1 MTYSEY
7 GKLEEQCKSDTLG
20 KCIDV
25 DMMYGGQCW
34 DLNQLY
40 NIKYLNVPAY
50 VLAGC
55 GTVNKMLVEPK
66 LSDLLRYFDEVP
78 NNTMIKGDIAIWDWG
93 GDLCHIAIYDSWD
106 GQFCWFLTQN
116 NPVEQMTTLSILNTD
131 NMRSFRLKGVVPDP
145 KPVPPTPEP
154 TEFKVGDYVVPTILI
169 DYAGTPLVQY
179 DDLYQIVEKDERGNV
194 LAAVRGDERPIWAVL
209 PDSNIKHA

>member
-25 DMMYGGQCW
+25 DMCFGGQCW

-93 GDLCHIAIYDSWD
+93 GDLCHIAIYDGWD

-131 NMRSFRLKGVVPDP
+131 NMRSFRLKGIVPDP
-145 KPVPPTPEP
+145 EPVPPTPEP
-154 TEFKVGDYVVPTILI
+154 TEFKVGDYVVPTILL
-169 DYAGTPLVQY
+169 DYAGTPLIQY
-179 DDLYQIVEKDERGNV
+179 DELYQIIEKDERGNV

>member
-1 MTYSEY
+1 MTVSEY
-7 GKLEEQCKSDTLG
+7 TNLEEQCKNDTLG

-40 NIKYLNVPAY
+40 NIKYLGVPAY
-50 VLAGC
+50 VLGGC
-55 GTVNKMLVEPK
+55 GTVDKMLVEPK
-66 LSDLLRYFDEVP
+66 LSDLLRYFDEVDIHK
-78 NNTMIKGDIAIWDWG
+78 MIKGDIVIWNYG
-93 GDLCHIAIYDSWD
+93 HIAIYDSWD
-106 GQFCWFLTQN
+106 GTYCWFLTQN
-116 NPVEQMTTLSILNTD
+116 NPVEQMTTLSILDTGGA
-131 NMRSFRLKGVVPDP
+131 RAFRLKGIVPDP
-145 KPVPPTPEP
+145 KPEP
-154 TEFKVGDYVVPTILI
+154 TEFKVGDYVVPTVLL